1 MKPVYSHLRSIGVLV
16 MGYID
21 DILQLSDDKEKL
33 HSDIHMT
40 TSLLKSLGFT
50 IHDVKS
56 TLKPC

>member
-1 MKPVYSHLRSIGVLV
+1 

-21 DILQLSDDKEKL
+21 DILLLSDDKEKL